1 MSLIQYIYADLIRFR
16 MVNPGDTVVVGV
28 SGGADSVALLHL
40 LHRLQDRCQISLQVA
55 HLNHMFRGTE
65 AGADAALVERL
76 ASALDLPVTA
86 ERIDVPAYCS
96 RFGLS
101 PQAGARSVRYDFFS
115 RVAAAT
121 GATRVALG
129 HHADDQAETILLNF
143 LRGTGTGG
151 LGGIRPVRDNF
162 YIRPL
167 LGVRRR
173 EIEAYC
179 RRHGLA
185 YCQDTSNFKP
195 TYTRNRVRLHL
206 LPVLENQYNPSVVEA
221 LVRLS
226 QICRDEDALLE
237 EQARRI
243 HDGLR
248 IAAAGPV
255 VVLER
260 EQFLAQPPAIQR
272 RVLRQAW
279 QQVAGKHQDLTY
291 QHVEDLL
298 ELLGVGVTGA
308 EVVLPGLI
316 KARAG
321 YGTIEFYRPGS
332 GYQVPAYAY
341 PLQMPGET
349 MVPELGL
356 SIAATL
362 LPAQEVGDPTA
373 LPPEVAALDY
383 DRLPGPLTVRRRVP
397 GDVFRPLGLGGTMKL
412 KKFLNNQK
420 IPAQQRDGIPLVVSG
435 QNLVWVAGIR
445 PAEDYKLS
453 ADTHRCLLLELKGLD
468 RGGFVENII

>member
-1 MSLIQYIYADLIRFR
+1 MSLIQYFYADLVRFR
-16 MVNPGDTVVVGV
+16 MVAPGDTVVVGV

-40 LHRLQDRCQISLQVA
+40 LYRLQDRCQIVLQVA
-55 HLNHMFRGTE
+55 HLNHMFRGAE

-76 ASALDLPVTA
+76 ALELDLPLTM
-86 ERIDVPAYCS
+86 ESIDVPAYCS
-96 RFGLS
+96 RLGLS

-115 RVAAAT
+115 RVATVIGAA
-121 GATRVALG
+121 RVALG

-143 LRGTGTGG
+143 LRGTGIGG
-151 LGGIRPVRDNF
+151 LGGMRPVRDKF

-179 RRHGLA
+179 HRQGLE
-185 YCQDTSNFKP
+185 YCLDTSNFKP

-206 LPVLENQYNPSVVEA
+206 LPILEKQYNPSVVEA
-221 LVRLS
+221 LIRLS

-243 HDGLR
+243 YAGLR
-248 IAAAGPV
+248 IEKAGPV

-260 EQFLAQPPAIQR
+260 ELFLSLAPAIQR

-291 QHVEDLL
+291 QHVEDML
-298 ELLGVGVTGA
+298 ELIGTGVTGA
-308 EVVLPGLI
+308 EVVLPCLI
-316 KARAG
+316 KARTG
-321 YGTIEFYRPGS
+321 YGTIEFYRSGA
-332 GYQVPAYAY
+332 GYQVPAYSY
-341 PLQMPGET
+341 PLQVPGET
-349 MVPELGL
+349 RIPELGL
-356 SIAATL
+356 SIVATL
-362 LPAQEVGDPTA
+362 LPTQEIGDPAA
-373 LPPEVAALDY
+373 LPSEVAALDY
-383 DRLPGPLTVRRRVP
+383 DRLPGTLTVRRRVP

-420 IPAQQRDGIPLVVSG
+420 IPARRRDGIPLVVSG
-435 QNLVWVAGIR
+435 QNLVWVAGVR
-445 PAEDYKLS
+445 LAEDYKLS
-453 ADTHRCLLLELKGLD
+453 SDTRRCLVLELKGFD
-468 RGGFVENII
+468 RGFLWKT